1 MTRILVAEDEM
12 VNRMIIE
19 ENLSGLDLELDM
31 VEDGEAAWESLQQKD
46 YDLLVLD
53 RLMPRLDGLTLL
65 RRVKDDARWRATPV
79 IMQTAANSQQEVLE
93 GVQAGAFHYLTK
105 PYEPTV
111 LRMLVRT
118 LVADIQDKAR
128 LRQARERL
136 HATLGLFVRGEV
148 RFRTLEE
155 ARSIAAAMA
164 SVCGESA
171 PTAEMG
177 LLELLI
183 NAVEHGNLG
192 ITYKE
197 KSQLK
202 LSGTWELEIERRLQS
217 EPWAGNVAHI
227 AFERHAHEV
236 EFTISDQGS
245 GFAWQNFLEIDPARV
260 YDLHGRG
267 IAMAKMLSFAA
278 VEYRGCGNVVLA
290 RVPLGS
296 SPPPQ

>member
-1 MTRILVAEDEM
+1 MTRILVAEDEI

-19 ENLSGLDLELDM
+19 ENLSGLDIEMDM
-31 VEDGEAAWESLQQKD
+31 VEDGEAAWEALQEKE

-65 RRVKDDARWRATPV
+65 RRVKEDPRWRSTPV
-79 IMQTAANSQQEVLE
+79 IMQTAASSQQEVLE

-118 LVADIQDKAR
+118 IVADIQDKAR
-128 LRQARERL
+128 LSVARERL

-148 RFRTLEE
+148 QFRTLNE

-164 SVCGESA
+164 SVCGDSA
-171 PTAEMG
+171 QTAEMG

-197 KSQLK
+197 KSELK
-202 LSGTWELEIERRLQS
+202 LSGTWELEIERRLLVA
-217 EPWAGNVAHI
+217 PWLAKVASI
-227 AFERHAHEV
+227 AFERHADEV
-236 EFTISDQGS
+236 EFTITDQGA
-245 GFAWQNFLEIDPARV
+245 GFDWSNFLEIDPARV

-267 IAMAKMLSFAA
+267 IAMAKMLSFAS
-278 VEYRGCGNVVLA
+278 VEYRGAGNVVVA
-290 RVPLGS
+290 RVPLQAS
-296 SPPPQ
+296 A